1 MKNFKKFHDL
11 ALKFKTLQSAGYVR
25 RLPNVLIPK
34 KTQSLIS
41 LAFDQRENQV
51 MSGRKVRKET

>member
-1 MKNFKKFHDL
+1 LHDL

-25 RLPNVLIPK
+25 RLPTVRIPK

-41 LAFDQRENQV
+41 LAFDQRENQG
-51 MSGRKVRKET
+51 MSGREVWKET